1 MSFFKSSLDD
11 FLKQIDSSSPTPGGG
26 SASALASLVGVN
38 LARMV
43 GHVTI
48 KKKSFAKLEA
58 KTQKQFVEAFE
69 ALQEIQAKLY
79 PLVDEDAKAFDLV
92 MQAYRLPKQ
101 TPLEKA
107 TRIKKVQE
115 ATLKATEVP
124 LTVAKLSLDA
134 LMLLPPILAYGN
146 KNALSDVK
154 VSMLELY
161 TGIKGALFK
170 FIGNCSD

>member
-1 MSFFKSSLDD
+1 
-11 FLKQIDSSSPTPGGG
+11 
-26 SASALASLVGVN
+26 
-38 LARMV
+38 
-43 GHVTI
+43 
-48 KKKSFAKLEA
+48 
-58 KTQKQFVEAFE
+58 
-69 ALQEIQAKLY
+69 
-79 PLVDEDAKAFDLV
+79 

-170 FIGNCSD
+170 FIGKCSD